1 MAMVKGWTGV
11 GSKLHKVVQNLT
23 IHSYP
28 CPTSP
33 KQGALMFHPCSMCV
47 MKLENSFSSFII

>member
-1 MAMVKGWTGV
+1 MKGWTEV
-11 GSKLHKVVQNLT
+11 GSKLHNVVQNLT
-23 IHSYP
+23 IRSYP

-33 KQGALMFHPCSMCV
+33 KQRGSYVPPMFHVGECV